1 MLIKIASFLWN
12 QGRTGLMIGLV
23 IVMASNSMSCSVN
36 PATGGANLVFMS
48 EDRER
53 ELGAEEHAKI
63 LASQSALMDEDL
75 QAYVEKVGQRVAKA
89 SHRPELEYT
98 FTIIDSP
105 LINAMALPGGYVYIN
120 RGLLA
125 FLNTEAQLAAVLA
138 HEIGHITARHAV
150 QQQARGRLASYAAQ
164 VGGLATAVVTGSMN
178 AGSQIAQVASI
189 WAVAGLSGFGR
200 EMELEA
206 DSLGAEYILKAGY
219 DPAAMID
226 VVSILKN
233 QEDFN
238 RRVSGDSGSYHGLF
252 ATHPRND
259 TRLQE
264 AIGSVGELANI
275 EEVLSDNSEFREH
288 INGLAFGL
296 NSGASESS
304 TQGRYY
310 QPLLGYTIQ
319 FPDDW
324 EITETTT
331 TTVTAEL
338 SDKGVIRLEAR
349 RLRTNV
355 EPGVYLSE
363 VLGITDLQKSEA
375 FTENQL
381 IGHTGLSASEL
392 GQYERVGV
400 IYFGSRAFV
409 LRGQIIDAEDVEAM
423 DEAILRSLRSFRAIQ
438 RNELMEGNE
447 LRIKYVQASEFFDF
461 AVVGRSSKIGDYPE
475 ERLRLLN
482 GYYPRGTPE
491 ASEWVKLVE

>member
-1 MLIKIASFLWN
+1 MLIKIASFLWD
-12 QGRTGLMIGLV
+12 QRRRTGLMIGLV
-23 IVMASNSMSCSVN
+23 FVTGLNSISCSVN

-63 LASQSALMDEDL
+63 LASQPALMDEDL
-75 QAYVEKVGQRVAKA
+75 QAFVEKVGQRVAKA

-105 LINAMALPGGYVYIN
+105 VINAMALPGGYVYLN

-125 FLNTEAQLAAVLA
+125 FLNSEAQLAAVLA

-150 QQQARGRLASYAAQ
+150 QQQARGKLASVAAT
-164 VGGLATAVVTGSMN
+164 VGGLATAAVTGSTY
-178 AGSQIAQVASI
+178 AGSQISQVASI
-189 WAVAGLSGFGR
+189 WALAGLSGFGR

-206 DSLGAEYILKAGY
+206 DRLGAEYILKAGY

-226 VVSILKN
+226 VVSILKS

-238 RRVSGDSGSYHGLF
+238 RRVSGNSGSYHGLF
-252 ATHPRND
+252 ASHPRND

-264 AIGSVGELANI
+264 AVGSVGELAKI

-296 NSGASESS
+296 SSVDSESS
-304 TQGRYY
+304 TEGRYY
-310 QPLLGYTIQ
+310 QPLLGYSIQ

-324 EITETTT
+324 EITETT

-355 EPGVYLSE
+355 EPRVYLSE

-392 GQYERVGV
+392 GQSERVGV
-400 IYFGSRAFV
+400 IYLGSRAFV

-423 DEAILRSLRSFRAIQ
+423 DEAILRSFRSFRAIQ
-438 RNELMEGNE
+438 RNELMAGNE

-482 GYYPRGTPE
+482 GYYPRGNPE
-491 ASEWVKLVE
+491 AGEWVKLVE